1 MNVAAPSLD
10 HERAQA
16 LFGQLVDEELAPA
29 DEIALRSHLDSCA
42 DCQHE
47 LERYSRTVSLVRSL
61 EREKAPAELAAQ
73 VMKRVRRRRRGLFG
87 LQGGRFFEQVSV
99 PAEVAVPV
107 VLVAIAAAAV
117 IVLFFLQ

>member
-1 MNVAAPSLD
+1 MNLAAPSPD
-10 HERAQA
+10 HDRAQA

-29 DEIALRSHLDSCA
+29 EEQALRSHLDACA

-47 LERYSRTVSLVRSL
+47 LERYARTVTLVRSL
-61 EREKAPAELAAQ
+61 ERERAPAELAAQ
-73 VMKRVRRRRRGLFG
+73 VLKRVRRRRRGLFG

-107 VLVAIAAAAV
+107 VLIAIAAAAV
-117 IVLFFLQ
+117 IVLLLQ